1 MRMSRIGQVFM
12 AEKILVGTSGWHYDH
27 WKGPFYP
34 QQARSD
40 ELLDFYTRRF
50 STVEINNSFY
60 HLPSRKTFSAWR
72 DATPPAF
79 IFAVKA
85 SRYITH
91 MKKLKDPEKAL
102 EKFFSCADGLGSKLG
117 PILFQLPP
125 GGNGTPNVCVI
136 FWLPCL
142 KIIGTH
148 LSCATLTGFTGKF
161 FRCWKSTIALCV
173 FSILPVRNRPIAS
186 PPSLPTSGS
195 MAPRTRNMQ
204 DVIRKANCAS
214 GFVTLRNSSARARS
228 RSSSILTMTSRDT
241 QP

>member
-79 IFAVKA
+79 TFAVKA

-125 GGNGTPNVCVI
+125 RWKRNAERMRDFLAALPENHRYAFELRDPDWFHGEI
-136 FWLPCL
+136 FSLLEKHYC
-142 KIIGTH
+142 
-148 LSCATLTGFTGKF
+148 
-161 FRCWKSTIALCV
+161 ALCL
-173 FSILPVRNRPIAS
+173 SILPVRNRPIAS